1 MTRFAI
7 TATAALALTAGA
19 AWAQDDQV
27 ERGRVIAETWCSA
40 CHVIG
45 DTAQPQALAGAPSFP
60 QLAEDPAIDDAALAY
75 ALLRPHPVMPSFPVT
90 REDIA
95 AIAAYLR
102 SLRTAEQD
110 ARLEGT
116 TMIAGHSPETTATS
130 HTQAASDEAVAEG
143 KALADVFCAKCHAV
157 EGEGPSPVADA
168 PPFATLS
175 QNYPVSHLEEALAEG
190 IVVNHPEVE
199 MPEFVME
206 PNQIDAFIA
215 FLESVQIKR

>member
-7 TATAALALTAGA
+7 IAAVAFVLTAGA

-45 DTAQPQALAGAPSFP
+45 DDPQPQALAGAPSFP
-60 QLAEDPAIDDAALAY
+60 QLAQDPSIDDAALAY
-75 ALLRPHPVMPSFPVT
+75 ALLQPHPVMPSFPVT

-102 SLRTAEQD
+102 SLRTVERD
-110 ARLEGT
+110 ARLQGT
-116 TMIAGHSPETTATS
+116 TMIAGHSHETPDV
-130 HTQAASDEAVAEG
+130 SDEAVAEG
-143 KALADVFCAKCHAV
+143 KALAEVFCAKCHAV

-190 IVVNHPEVE
+190 IVVNHPEVQ

-206 PNQIDAFIA
+206 PKQIDAFIA
-215 FLESVQIKR
+215 FLETIQIKR